1 MTLLFKAKTN
11 DSHVIKVLIELLQ
24 NNIQVGCFIISKEG
38 ISFKMMNSDKC
49 ILFDINLTSD
59 NFEVYKFKS
68 NETIMIGIN
77 LTHFF
82 KMIRTIKKKDSIQ
95 LSIYNNNR
103 NNLNIK
109 VIPKENNRVTTSVIK
124 IQSIQNM
131 SISLPTG
138 YKQSVIMP
146 SNDYQKMCKSMSNI
160 SDVITVTSN
169 SNYICYKCD
178 TGELMTREVEF
189 GTFNDSDSDNSDE
202 ESKEMNVQHFDMNR
216 LLSTSKVSG
225 LSDKIHVYTSGTLP
239 IMYKMNVG
247 SIGKMCIY
255 IKEKDTRS

>member
-24 NNIQVGCFIISKEG
+24 NNIQVGCFIISGEG
-38 ISFKMMNSDKC
+38 IRFKMMNSDKC
-49 ILFDINLTSD
+49 ILFDINLKSE
-59 NFEVYKFKS
+59 NFEVYKFRHTNKL
-68 NETIMIGIN
+68 MVGIN
-77 LTHFF
+77 LNHFF

-95 LSIYNNNR
+95 LSIYDDKKND
-103 NNLNIK
+103 LNIK

-131 SISLPTG
+131 SITLPTG

-160 SDVITVTSN
+160 SDIITITSN

-189 GTFNDSDSDNSDE
+189 GTFNDSDSDNSDD
-202 ESKEMNVQHFDMNR
+202 ESKNIIVQEFDMNR
-216 LLSTSKVSG
+216 LLNTSKISG
-225 LSDKIHVYTSGTLP
+225 LSNKVHVYTQQNLP

-247 SIGKMCIY
+247 SLGKMCVY
-255 IKEKDTRS
+255 IKERDSS